1 MTNNSENVDVVGE
14 VSQELLLQN
23 ETATEEKKD
32 KIIQTDGL
40 SVTDI
45 KESSQNIDTDN
56 KIEISDTDN

>member
-1 MTNNSENVDVVGE
+1 M
-14 VSQELLLQN
+14 SQELLLQN

-45 KESSQNIDTDN
+45 KESSKNIDTDN